1 MEDCKRHFLRNF
13 VFLFLAGFYL
23 WGCGPENSANLRY
36 NFGGYE
42 SAISWYEKHLARNPD
57 DWNARTRL
65 GHALYETG
73 QIDRAITEL
82 QTVLDRRPGIPDAT
96 YYLGLAQL
104 AKDDRQAA
112 VDTWAEYRNPE
123 KPKVSQAIAQNR
135 TLVAISES
143 IRLAKEAIQNEETL
157 QTRPPEPNVVA
168 VFPFQDVSPDNR
180 YRHLQK
186 AMAAMIISDLSE
198 VPGLQVVERIRVQYL
213 QDEMNLGESGIVAEG
228 TAPRAGRLLGAEKL
242 VVGALKIGSM
252 AADTSIASTTEREV
266 VDSFNLS
273 YPEEQFFELQ
283 KAMVERILATLQI
296 RENATTEEMLKSHHT
311 KSLPAANFYGQALDA
326 QDKGRWAEARRF
338 YRKAFDEDPNFQLAW
353 WGLETSPGAESPDI
367 SSLSSMT
374 ASDLAEMVESSV
386 SGAESADAAAAAAAS
401 TASAEES
408 PGAENR
414 DQAPDTGSIGVSW

>member
-1 MEDCKRHFLRNF
+1 MEYGQRHFLRNF
-13 VFLFLAGFYL
+13 AILFSAALFL
-23 WGCGPENSANLRY
+23 WGCGPGSSANLRY

-42 SAISWYEKHLARNPD
+42 SAIPWYEKHLARNPD
-57 DWNARTRL
+57 DWNARARL

-73 QIDRAITEL
+73 EIDRAIAEL
-82 QTVLDRRPGIPDAT
+82 QTVLDRRPGIPSAT

-123 KPKVSQAIAQNR
+123 KPNVSQAIAQNR
-135 TLVAISES
+135 TLVAVSES
-143 IRLAKEAIQNEETL
+143 IRLAREAIQNEETL

-168 VFPFQDVSPDNR
+168 VFPFRDVSPDNR

-198 VPGLQVVERIRVQYL
+198 VPGLQLLERIRVQYL
-213 QDEMNLGESGIVAEG
+213 QDEMDLGESGIVAEG

-242 VVGALKIGSM
+242 VVGALKTGSM

-266 VDSFNLS
+266 VDTFNLS
-273 YPEEQFFELQ
+273 YPEDRFFELQ
-283 KAMVERILATLQI
+283 KAMVERILATLQV
-296 RENATTEEMLKSHHT
+296 RKNAAAVDMLKSHHT

-326 QDKGRWAEARRF
+326 QDGGRWAEARQF
-338 YRKAFDEDPNFQLAW
+338 YRKALDEDPNFRLAW
-353 WGLETSPGAESPDI
+353 WGLETSPGAESPGI
-367 SSLSSMT
+367 SSLSTMT
-374 ASDLAEMVESSV
+374 ATDLAEMAETDV
-386 SGAESADAAAAAAAS
+386 GAAESADAAEAAATSAA
-401 TASAEES
+401 TAGES

-414 DQAPDTGSIGVSW
+414 DQAPATGDIGVSW